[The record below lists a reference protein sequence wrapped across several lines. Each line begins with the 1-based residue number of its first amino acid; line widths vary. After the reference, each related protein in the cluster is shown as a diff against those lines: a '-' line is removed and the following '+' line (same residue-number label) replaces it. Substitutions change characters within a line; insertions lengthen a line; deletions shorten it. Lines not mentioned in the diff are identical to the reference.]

1 MNLNA
6 TAYAKIKLEASI
18 QILMEFKGSN
28 IGMSE
33 DDFELYY
40 ISQLISIVKYKLRAI
55 NKKISLINSTKNIT
69 MLDLRLSSTNALNV
83 KTGIHP

>member
-28 IGMSE
+28 IGMTD

-40 ISQLISIVKYKLRAI
+40 ITQLISIEKYKL
-55 NKKISLINSTKNIT
+55 
-69 MLDLRLSSTNALNV
+69 
-83 KTGIHP
+83 